1 MPFSGQVLEGV
12 DNASNILDVIISENR
27 LNEEMQQTDVP
38 WRQLRGSRGCL
49 GCEFRSKIA
58 FFAKSLTRE
67 EDFIWAESPTG

>member
-38 WRQLRGSRGCL
+38 
-49 GCEFRSKIA
+49 
-58 FFAKSLTRE
+58 
-67 EDFIWAESPTG
+67 